1 MNALLLSVLCLPV
14 LGFAWFHFVC
24 RLMLNHRSC
33 RNRAAEVAGALD
45 LRFPSLSNPDGLP
58 WLEVVDTLEREFRV
72 LRELSSR
79 SERIRE
85 TMGGEVWMLALG
97 FWIASMV
104 ARASAGV
111 SRWVLR
117 QAVARMWLATATLA
131 ECVGEYQPVRRAAAA
146 SFLASKA
153 GGVR

>member
-1 MNALLLSVLCLPV
+1 MNALLLSALCLPV
-14 LGFAWFHFVC
+14 LGFAWFHVVC

-45 LRFPSLSNPDGLP
+45 LRFPSLANAGELP
-58 WLEVVDTLEREFRV
+58 WLEVVETLEREFRL
-72 LRELSSR
+72 LRDLSRR
-79 SERIRE
+79 SERIRDA
-85 TMGGEVWMLALG
+85 MGGETWMLACG
-97 FWIASMV
+97 FWIASTA
-104 ARASAGV
+104 ARASAGI

-117 QAVARMWLATATLA
+117 QAIARMWLATATLA
-131 ECVGEYQPVRRAAAA
+131 ECIGEYQPVRRAAAA